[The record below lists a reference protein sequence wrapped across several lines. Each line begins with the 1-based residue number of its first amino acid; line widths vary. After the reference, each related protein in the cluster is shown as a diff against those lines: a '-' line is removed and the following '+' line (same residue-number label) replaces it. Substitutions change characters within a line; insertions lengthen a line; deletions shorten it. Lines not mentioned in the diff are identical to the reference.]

1 MSKCPVCDTEYVEKS
16 AVLCSTCGWDLIVYP
31 SSSKPTKTYL
41 KKEEVRLD
49 WARKMWEFV
58 CTQQSWETKFD
69 ELQGEFEQ
77 SAIARSHIQS
87 QLDWVLYRL
96 EQLNPEAIASTLL
109 RLEEKI
115 GEMPDKTP
123 PMSEVGMDYRQ
134 LTQLLKTRK
143 WQKAD
148 EQTWEILLSI
158 SLREE
163 EGWLSAA
170 DIDNFPCTD
179 LRTIDQLWQQYS
191 NGRFGLGVQQQI
203 WDSVGGKY
211 TEFCDQVGWRVKDNW
226 KYYEELSFRETAP
239 PGHLPIT
246 VWRRRA
252 CYGAGQLTAAEN
264 FLAITERLTAC
275 GKQ

>member
-1 MSKCPVCDTEYVEKS
+1 MPNCPVCDTEYVEET
-16 AVLCSTCGWDLIVYP
+16 AVFCSTCGWDLTPYP
-31 SSSKPTKTYL
+31 LRYKPTKIYL
-41 KKEEVRLD
+41 KKEAIRLE
-49 WARKMWEFV
+49 WAKKMWEFA
-58 CTQQSWETKFD
+58 CTQQSWETRFD
-69 ELQGEFEQ
+69 ALQGELQ
-77 SAIARSHIQS
+77 QNAIARSHTQS

-96 EQLNPEAIASTLL
+96 EQLNPEAISSTLE

-115 GEMPDKTP
+115 GQMPEQTP
-123 PMSEVGMDYRQ
+123 RLSEVGMDYRP
-134 LTQLLKTRK
+134 LTKLLKTGK

-148 EQTWEILLSI
+148 EHTWEILLSI

-191 NGRFGLGVQQQI
+191 DGRFGLSVQHQI
-203 WDSVGGKY
+203 WESVGGKY
-211 TEFCDQVGWRVKDNW
+211 TEFCDRVGWRVKDNW
-226 KYYEELSFRETAP
+226 KYYEELSFRDSAP

-264 FLAITERLTAC
+264 LVAITQRLAAC
-275 GKQ
+275 GNH